1 MYVSIEREP
10 DQVQEV
16 DKLNKEKYFVHL
28 QKQIVSQT
36 NVTNEHGITIYATE
50 EEVKELERLFIELQS
65 ADFTSFLRALVHIKL
80 YHKME
85 YVEEF
90 DESYKEISK
99 NLYVLGDEEA
109 KKFIRESGIIGSR
122 PIDTEYTYPD
132 PEHDGGKEA

>member
-1 MYVSIEREP
+1 M
-10 DQVQEV
+10 
-16 DKLNKEKYFVHL
+16 DKLDREKYFVSL

-50 EEVKELERLFIELQS
+50 EEAKELEHLFIGLQS
-65 ADFTSFLRALVHIKL
+65 ADFTSFLRALVPIKP
-80 YHKME
+80 YHKAE
-85 YVEEF
+85 SVEEF
-90 DESYKEISK
+90 DESYTELAKK
-99 NLYVLGDEEA
+99 LYALGDDEA